1 MGSILL
7 RGNFVICNSERS
19 VCASERSHDAKE
31 KRREKTEEMSPE
43 STGEGHCRKIFIE
56 GLVYLKLTPVVIQSR
71 EKAKMKWQPAG
82 LGRQGNLSESNAK
95 PCCRSWK
102 AADEAFAVADDGDG
116 TG

>member
-1 MGSILL
+1 MTQKE
-7 RGNFVICNSERS
+7 SEEK
-19 VCASERSHDAKE
+19 ERKKCHQKA
-31 KRREKTEEMSPE
+31 
-43 STGEGHCRKIFIE
+43 
-56 GLVYLKLTPVVIQSR
+56 R

>member
-1 MGSILL
+1 
-7 RGNFVICNSERS
+7 
-19 VCASERSHDAKE
+19 
-31 KRREKTEEMSPE
+31 MSPE
-43 STGEGHCRKIFIE
+43 STGEGHCSKIFIE